1 MRNLPGSTSPSAT
14 AAPKLEKGILGLET
28 ESIFYR
34 CVEDSSD
41 AIMISDCA
49 GRLVYVNPAWCAIYG
64 YSQEEAIGQ
73 TPRLLHS
80 GAHSAE
86 FYRQMWDQISD
97 PSRGFW
103 KGELTNRARNG
114 RLVPVLLTIT
124 PFRTVGEQI
133 EGYMGIAVDVSA
145 KKELEAKV
153 LRQDRLASIGLLA
166 SGLAHEIGTP
176 LGVMRGRSELLLE
189 KMTTEHDRKS
199 LEIILGQ
206 IDRISGL
213 IQSLLGLS
221 RGTVSKPEIQSV
233 SVRTGV
239 ENVLAL
245 LGAHLRKDGIECTSE
260 IAPAAKVRADR
271 TRLEQILLN
280 FLMNAI
286 QAIQMTDA
294 SVLQANG
301 RRIQVR
307 TLTRFLGND
316 FQIGIQVSDS
326 GQGILK
332 ENLSKLFQPFFTTKD
347 VGQGTGLGLPIALG
361 LAHEMHG
368 EIDVESEWGKGATFT
383 VWLPG
388 EKESA

>member
-1 MRNLPGSTSPSAT
+1 
-14 AAPKLEKGILGLET
+14 
-28 ESIFYR
+28 
-34 CVEDSSD
+34 
-41 AIMISDCA
+41 
-49 GRLVYVNPAWCAIYG
+49 
-64 YSQEEAIGQ
+64 
-73 TPRLLHS
+73 
-80 GAHSAE
+80 
-86 FYRQMWDQISD
+86 
-97 PSRGFW
+97 
-103 KGELTNRARNG
+103 
-114 RLVPVLLTIT
+114 
-124 PFRTVGEQI
+124 
-133 EGYMGIAVDVSA
+133 
-145 KKELEAKV
+145 
-153 LRQDRLASIGLLA
+153 
-166 SGLAHEIGTP
+166 
-176 LGVMRGRSELLLE
+176 
-189 KMTTEHDRKS
+189 
-199 LEIILGQ
+199 
-206 IDRISGL
+206 
-213 IQSLLGLS
+213 
-221 RGTVSKPEIQSV
+221 
-233 SVRTGV
+233 
-239 ENVLAL
+239 

-294 SVLQANG
+294 SVLQTNG

-307 TLTRFLGND
+307 TLTRSLGND

-388 EKESA
+388 EKESV